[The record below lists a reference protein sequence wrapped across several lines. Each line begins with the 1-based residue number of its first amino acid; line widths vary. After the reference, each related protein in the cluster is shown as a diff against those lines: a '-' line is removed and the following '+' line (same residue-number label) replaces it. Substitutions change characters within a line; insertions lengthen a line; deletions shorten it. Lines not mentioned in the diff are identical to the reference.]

1 MSEAVTLAIVAGVSA
16 IAGSAITGWFTYLSA
31 VRQREAERY
40 KRRLLRT
47 YKDIAAFH
55 RLEERYT
62 NALATESK
70 SAESWKREM
79 RRLQSAE
86 NFATPSEDATAR
98 KAEQHISE
106 LE

>member
-16 IAGSAITGWFTYLSA
+16 IAGSAITGWFTYLSS
-31 VRQREAERY
+31 VRQRETERY
-40 KRRLLRT
+40 KRRLLQT

-62 NALATESK
+62 NALATESE

-79 RRLQSAE
+79 RRRL
-86 NFATPSEDATAR
+86 
-98 KAEQHISE
+98 
-106 LE
+106 